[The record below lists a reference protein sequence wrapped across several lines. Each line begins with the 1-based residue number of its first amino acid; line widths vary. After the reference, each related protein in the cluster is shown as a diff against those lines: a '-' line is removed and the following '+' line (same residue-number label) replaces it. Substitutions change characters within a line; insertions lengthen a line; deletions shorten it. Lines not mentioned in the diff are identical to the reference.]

1 MSKSPAFPRAA
12 PNVHAANLQ
21 ADAVRAEPDELQTVT
36 SGCVRDGAAP
46 GAHAFLLADS
56 STGGIAYN
64 STSRRTA
71 LAQAVAGERARG
83 ERAASGAVALR
94 GLVSSRIS
102 ARNEDRRTVTLDV
115 GFRDVRIHRS
125 LGLKSNHKRPGGGR
139 RGAIVEFSAASAR
152 RLLFCARNFPALE
165 VMVTLTYPAEY
176 PVDGRRVMNHWRRMR
191 QWLVRNGNPVGLW
204 FKEFQARG
212 APHFHVFMPT
222 EVPKA
227 AVAEAWY
234 SIVGSGD
241 LRHLRAGTRTER
253 LRNPD
258 AAGAYAAKYASKSL
272 QKEVP
277 EEFRNVGRF
286 WGTWG
291 NPSITETVV
300 LRGSEAV
307 SVVRTVRR
315 GYESR
320 RKEWNCRRRF
330 RDNGRAGFTGW
341 ESGALAAQAVQRLTG
356 GGSDLILG
364 REHPRPTIGGPYRS
378 GGWANPT
385 CPGVVNVAHGSRETE
400 VALSAHAHS
409 IDQVRPWPNR
419 LE

>member
-1 MSKSPAFPRAA
+1 MSQTPAFARPPRQGNA
-12 PNVHAANLQ
+12 PTIR

-36 SGCVRDGAAP
+36 GGRVRDDAAP
-46 GAHAFLLADS
+46 GVHAFLLADS
-56 STGGIAYN
+56 STGGIACDA
-64 STSRRTA
+64 TSRRTA
-71 LAQAVAGERARG
+71 LAQALAGSQARG
-83 ERAASGAVALR
+83 ERAASGTVALR

-102 ARNEDRRTVTLDV
+102 ARIEDRRTVRLDV
-115 GFRDVRIHRS
+115 GCRDVRVHRT
-125 LGLKSNHKRPGGGR
+125 LGVHNNQGRPGGGR
-139 RGAIVEFSAASAR
+139 RGTITSFSAASAR
-152 RLLFCARNFPALE
+152 RLLFCARNFPSLT
-165 VMVTLTYPAEY
+165 VMVTLTYPGEY
-176 PVDGRRVMNHWRRMR
+176 PVDGRQVMNHWRRMR
-191 QWLVRNGNPVGLW
+191 QWLVRNGNPAGLW

-253 LRNPD
+253 LRNPE

-277 EEFRNVGRF
+277 EEFQNVGRF

-291 NPSITETVV
+291 NPMIAETVV
-300 LRGSEAV
+300 LRGNEAV

-341 ESGALAAQAVQRLTG
+341 ESGALAAHAVRRLTAL
-356 GGSDLILG
+356 GSHLILAV
-364 REHPRPTIGGPYRS
+364 EHPRPTFGGPERP
-378 GGWANPT
+378 GGWANPR
-385 CPGVVNVAHGSRETE
+385 CPGIDNVAHGSRETE

-409 IDQVRPWPNR
+409 IDQVRPWPDR